1 MKCLLLAASVLGSLL
16 VCAPRVS
23 AASPPDTGMPD
34 QSQLDAVSPQFSSW
48 ANMTGGVAA
57 RPYVTALSVINGGV
71 STPVITAGTT
81 TAETNVPTGRIAV
94 AIAPFNLCRSGQTPA
109 QGVCYATPN
118 RIGITVGYQTQPGQ
132 LGYDFS
138 KANNLLTPVTAD
150 TEFDITLNLN
160 TLGRSVRW
168 SWASGIPTYWNTS
181 NLGTDGASIRI
192 RLKPTLTPVVMQ
204 GTQQVGCSQVPV
216 MACPYT
222 QNTHETLSA
231 SLVLS
236 LDNTLGEIFT
246 GALFSSTR
254 SYMGSLMVQQG
265 ETPQMTYGVSAPQT
279 WSDGTVNSASMSA
292 VLSDAALLNFY
303 GATPEMAAT
312 PEFQT
317 GALNL
322 ARTDGGT
329 QGAITWTR
337 WTLDVQGIDGWLVTI
352 PDIRFVAASAETS
365 SPSNSSGSGDGGSSG
380 GTGGGGGSGGG
391 SGGGTGAR
399 SLGVGKSGISAFASG
414 VAPATFK
421 VQSKTSAKV
430 TTKRVGTKALLTL
443 RVSAAACAKYKCRLV
458 VSSISSKIG
467 STATLIT
474 AAGVVRK
481 SKSVLAT
488 VSAKSSKNQRLS
500 VMLQAKKAGKWVYAA
515 STVAKA

>member
-1 MKCLLLAASVLGSLL
+1 MKRLLITATVLGSLL
-16 VCAPRVS
+16 VSVSQVS
-23 AASPPDTGMPD
+23 AASPTETGTPD
-34 QSQLDAVSPQFSSW
+34 QSQLDVVSTQNATW
-48 ANMTGGVAA
+48 ANMPGGVAA

-71 STPVITAGTT
+71 STSVITAGTT
-81 TAETNVPTGRIAV
+81 TAETNVPMGRIAV
-94 AIAPFNLCRSGQTPA
+94 AVAPFNLCRTGQTPA
-109 QGVCYATPN
+109 TALCYATPN
-118 RIGITVGYQTQPGQ
+118 RIGISVGYQTQPGQ

-138 KANNLLTPVTAD
+138 KATNLLTPVTAD

-168 SWASGIPTYWNTS
+168 SWASGVATYWNTS

-192 RLKPTLTPVVMQ
+192 RLKPTLTPLVMQ
-204 GTQQVGCSQVPV
+204 GTQQLGCSAVPV
-216 MACPYT
+216 MACSYT

-254 SYMGSLMVQQG
+254 SYMGSLMVQPG

-279 WSDGTVNSASMSA
+279 WSDGTPNAASMSA

-303 GATPEMAAT
+303 GATPEMIAT

-337 WTLDVQGIDGWLVTI
+337 WTLDVQGVDGWLVTI
-352 PDIRFVAASAETS
+352 PDIRFVAAVSTSGVRAAGSA
-365 SPSNSSGSGDGGSSG
+365 
-380 GTGGGGGSGGG
+380 
-391 SGGGTGAR
+391 
-399 SLGVGKSGISAFASG
+399 
-414 VAPATFK
+414 VAPATFAVK
-421 VQSKTSAKV
+421 SKTSAKI
-430 TTKRVGTKALLTL
+430 TSKRVGSKAMITL
-443 RVSAAACAKYKCRLV
+443 RVSAAACAKYSCRVV
-458 VSSISSKIG
+458 VSSISSTVSSG
-467 STATLIT
+467 SKKIT
-474 AAGVVRK
+474 ALAVSTK
-481 SKSVLAT
+481 SKSVLT
-488 VSAKSSKNQRLS
+488 TISAKSSKGQRLS
-500 VMLQAKKAGKWVYAA
+500 VMLQAKKAGKWVYASSA
-515 STVAKA
+515 VAKA

>member
-1 MKCLLLAASVLGSLL
+1 MKRLLITATVLGSLL
-16 VCAPRVS
+16 VSASHVS
-23 AASPPDTGMPD
+23 AAPPPNTGMPD
-34 QSQLDAVSPQFSSW
+34 QSFLDAVSPQNATW
-48 ANMTGGVAA
+48 ADMTGGVAA

-71 STPVITAGTT
+71 STPVITAGTA

-94 AIAPFNLCRSGQTPA
+94 AIAPFNLCRTGQTPA

-118 RIGITVGYQTQPGQ
+118 RIGISVGYQTEPGQ

-138 KANNLLTPVTAD
+138 KATNLLTPVTAD

-160 TLGRSVRW
+160 TLGKSVRW
-168 SWASGIPTYWNTS
+168 SWASGVATYWNTS
-181 NLGTDGASIRI
+181 NLGTDGASIRV

-216 MACPYT
+216 QTCPYT

-236 LDNTLGEIFT
+236 LDNSLGEVFT

-254 SYMGSLMVQQG
+254 SYMGSLMVQPG

-279 WSDGTVNSASMSA
+279 WSDGTQNSASMSA

-337 WTLDVQGIDGWLVTI
+337 WTADLQGIDGWLVNI
-352 PDIRFVAASAETS
+352 PDIRFVAAVSTS
-365 SPSNSSGSGDGGSSG
+365 GVRAFGSS
-380 GTGGGGGSGGG
+380 
-391 SGGGTGAR
+391 
-399 SLGVGKSGISAFASG
+399 
-414 VAPATFK
+414 VAPATFSVK
-421 VQSKTSAKV
+421 SKTSAKI
-430 TTKRVGTKALLTL
+430 TTKRVGSKAMITL
-443 RVSAAACAKYKCRLV
+443 KVSAAACAKSSCRVV
-458 VSSISSKIG
+458 VSSIASNVGSGSKK
-467 STATLIT
+467 IT
-474 AAGVVRK
+474 AAAVIGK
-481 SKSVLAT
+481 SKSVVTTL
-488 VSAKSSKNQRLS
+488 SAKSTKGQRLS
-500 VMLQAKKAGKWVYAA
+500 VMLQAKKAGKWVYAS

>member
-1 MKCLLLAASVLGSLL
+1 MMKRLVLTATVLSSLL
-16 VCAPRVS
+16 VSVPHVS

-34 QSQLDAVSPQFSSW
+34 QSFLDAASTQNATW

-71 STPVITAGTT
+71 STPVITAGTA

-94 AIAPFNLCRSGQTPA
+94 AISPFNLCRTGQTPA
-109 QGVCYATPN
+109 PGVCYATPN

-138 KANNLLTPVTAD
+138 RATNLLTPVTAD
-150 TEFDITLNLN
+150 TEFDITLSLN

-168 SWASGIPTYWNTS
+168 SWASGVATYWNTS
-181 NLGTDGASIRI
+181 NLGTDGASIRV

-204 GTQQVGCSQVPV
+204 GTQQAGCSQVPV

-254 SYMGSLMVQQG
+254 SYMGSLMVQPG

-279 WSDGTVNSASMSA
+279 WSDGTANAASMSA

-352 PDIRFVAASAETS
+352 PDIRFVAAVSTS
-365 SPSNSSGSGDGGSSG
+365 GVRAAGSS
-380 GTGGGGGSGGG
+380 
-391 SGGGTGAR
+391 
-399 SLGVGKSGISAFASG
+399 
-414 VAPATFK
+414 VAPATFAVK
-421 VQSKTSAKV
+421 SKTSAKI
-430 TTKRVGTKALLTL
+430 TSKRVGSKAMITL
-443 RVSAAACAKYKCRLV
+443 RVSAAACAKYSCRVV
-458 VSSISSKIG
+458 VSSISSTVSSG
-467 STATLIT
+467 SKKIT
-474 AAGVVRK
+474 ALGVSKK
-481 SKSVLAT
+481 SKSVVTTIA
-488 VSAKSSKNQRLS
+488 AKSSKGQRLS
-500 VMLQAKKAGKWVYAA
+500 VMLQAKKAGKWVYA
-515 STVAKA
+515 SSSVAKA

>member
-1 MKCLLLAASVLGSLL
+1 
-16 VCAPRVS
+16 
-23 AASPPDTGMPD
+23 MPD
-34 QSQLDAVSPQFSSW
+34 QSFLDAASTQNATW

-71 STPVITAGTT
+71 STPVITAGTA

-94 AIAPFNLCRSGQTPA
+94 AISPFNLCRTGQTPA
-109 QGVCYATPN
+109 PGVCYATPN

-138 KANNLLTPVTAD
+138 RATNLLTPVTAD
-150 TEFDITLNLN
+150 TEFDITLSLN

-168 SWASGIPTYWNTS
+168 SWASGVATYSNTS
-181 NLGTDGASIRI
+181 NLGTDGASIRV

-216 MACPYT
+216 QACPYT

-254 SYMGSLMVQQG
+254 SYMGSLMVQPG

-279 WSDGTVNSASMSA
+279 WSDGTQNSASMSA

-337 WTLDVQGIDGWLVTI
+337 WTLDGQGIDGWLVTI
-352 PDIRFVAASAETS
+352 PDIRFVAAVSTS
-365 SPSNSSGSGDGGSSG
+365 GVRAAGSS
-380 GTGGGGGSGGG
+380 
-391 SGGGTGAR
+391 
-399 SLGVGKSGISAFASG
+399 
-414 VAPATFK
+414 VAPATFAVK
-421 VQSKTSAKV
+421 SKTSAKI
-430 TTKRVGTKALLTL
+430 TSKRVGSKAMITL
-443 RVSAAACAKYKCRLV
+443 RVSAAACAKYSCRVV
-458 VSSISSKIG
+458 VSSISSTVSSG
-467 STATLIT
+467 SKKIT
-474 AAGVVRK
+474 ALGVSKK
-481 SKSVLAT
+481 SKSVVTTIA
-488 VSAKSSKNQRLS
+488 AKSSKGQRLS
-500 VMLQAKKAGKWVYAA
+500 VMLQAKKAGKWVYA
-515 STVAKA
+515 SSSVAKA

>member
-1 MKCLLLAASVLGSLL
+1 MMKRLVLTATVLSSLL
-16 VCAPRVS
+16 VSVPHVS

-34 QSQLDAVSPQFSSW
+34 QSFLDAASTQNATW

-71 STPVITAGTT
+71 STPVITAGTA

-94 AIAPFNLCRSGQTPA
+94 AISPFNLCRTGQTPA
-109 QGVCYATPN
+109 PGVCYATPN

-138 KANNLLTPVTAD
+138 RATNLLTPVTAD

-168 SWASGIPTYWNTS
+168 SWASGVATYWNTS
-181 NLGTDGASIRI
+181 NLGTDGASIRV

-204 GTQQVGCSQVPV
+204 GTQQAGCSQVPV

-254 SYMGSLMVQQG
+254 SYMGSLMVQPG

-279 WSDGTVNSASMSA
+279 WSDGTANAASMSA

-337 WTLDVQGIDGWLVTI
+337 WTLDGQGIDGWLITI
-352 PDIRFVAASAETS
+352 PDIRFVAAVSTS
-365 SPSNSSGSGDGGSSG
+365 GVRAAGSS
-380 GTGGGGGSGGG
+380 
-391 SGGGTGAR
+391 
-399 SLGVGKSGISAFASG
+399 
-414 VAPATFK
+414 VAPATFAVK
-421 VQSKTSAKV
+421 SKTSAKI
-430 TTKRVGTKALLTL
+430 TSKRVGSKAMITL
-443 RVSAAACAKYKCRLV
+443 RVSAAACAKYSCRVV
-458 VSSISSKIG
+458 VSSISSTVSSG
-467 STATLIT
+467 SKKIT
-474 AAGVVRK
+474 ALGVSKK
-481 SKSVLAT
+481 SKSVVTTIA
-488 VSAKSSKNQRLS
+488 AKSSKGQRLS
-500 VMLQAKKAGKWVYAA
+500 VMLQAKKAGKWVYA
-515 STVAKA
+515 SSSVAKA

>member
-1 MKCLLLAASVLGSLL
+1 
-16 VCAPRVS
+16 
-23 AASPPDTGMPD
+23 MPD
-34 QSQLDAVSPQFSSW
+34 QSFLDAASTQNATW

-71 STPVITAGTT
+71 STPVITAGTA

-94 AIAPFNLCRSGQTPA
+94 AISPFNLCRTGQTPA
-109 QGVCYATPN
+109 PGVCYATPN

-138 KANNLLTPVTAD
+138 RATNLLTPVTAD
-150 TEFDITLNLN
+150 TEFDITLSLN

-168 SWASGIPTYWNTS
+168 SWASGVATYWNTS
-181 NLGTDGASIRI
+181 NLGTDGASIRV

-204 GTQQVGCSQVPV
+204 GTQQAGCSQVPV

-254 SYMGSLMVQQG
+254 SYMGSLMVQPG

-279 WSDGTVNSASMSA
+279 WSDGTANAASMSA

-352 PDIRFVAASAETS
+352 PDIRFVAAVSTS
-365 SPSNSSGSGDGGSSG
+365 GVRAAGSS
-380 GTGGGGGSGGG
+380 
-391 SGGGTGAR
+391 
-399 SLGVGKSGISAFASG
+399 
-414 VAPATFK
+414 VAPATFAVK
-421 VQSKTSAKV
+421 SKTSAKI
-430 TTKRVGTKALLTL
+430 TSKRVGSKAMITL
-443 RVSAAACAKYKCRLV
+443 RVSAAACAKYSCRVV
-458 VSSISSKIG
+458 VSSISSTVSSG
-467 STATLIT
+467 SKKIT
-474 AAGVVRK
+474 ALGVSKK
-481 SKSVLAT
+481 SKSVVTTIA
-488 VSAKSSKNQRLS
+488 AKSSKGQRLS
-500 VMLQAKKAGKWVYAA
+500 VMLQAKKAGKWVYA
-515 STVAKA
+515 SSSVAKA

>member
-1 MKCLLLAASVLGSLL
+1 
-16 VCAPRVS
+16 
-23 AASPPDTGMPD
+23 
-34 QSQLDAVSPQFSSW
+34 
-48 ANMTGGVAA
+48 MTGGVAA

-71 STPVITAGTT
+71 STPVITDGTA

-94 AIAPFNLCRSGQTPA
+94 AIAPFNLCRTGQTPA

-118 RIGITVGYQTQPGQ
+118 RIGISVGYQTEPGQ

-138 KANNLLTPVTAD
+138 KATNLLTPVTAD

-160 TLGRSVRW
+160 TLGKSVRW
-168 SWASGIPTYWNTS
+168 SWASGVATYWNTS
-181 NLGTDGASIRI
+181 NLGTDGASIRV

-216 MACPYT
+216 QTCPYT

-236 LDNTLGEIFT
+236 LDNSLGEVFT

-254 SYMGSLMVQQG
+254 SYMGSLMVQPG

-279 WSDGTVNSASMSA
+279 WSDGTQNSASMSA

-329 QGAITWTR
+329 QGPITWTR
-337 WTLDVQGIDGWLVTI
+337 WTFDVQGIDGWLVTI
-352 PDIRFVAASAETS
+352 PDIRFVAAVSTS
-365 SPSNSSGSGDGGSSG
+365 GVRAFGSS
-380 GTGGGGGSGGG
+380 
-391 SGGGTGAR
+391 
-399 SLGVGKSGISAFASG
+399 
-414 VAPATFK
+414 VAPATFSVK
-421 VQSKTSAKV
+421 SKTSQKI
-430 TTKRVGTKALLTL
+430 TTRRSGTKSVLTL
-443 RVSAAACAKYKCRLV
+443 KVSASACAKYSCRVV
-458 VSSISSKIG
+458 VSSIASKVGSSSKKLT
-467 STATLIT
+467 TASV
-474 AAGVVRK
+474 GRK
-481 SKSVLAT
+481 SKSVLST
-488 VSAKSSKNQRLS
+488 VSAKSKKGQRLS
-500 VMLQAKKAGKWVYAA
+500 AMLQAKKAGKWVYV
-515 STVAKA
+515 SSSVTTTK

>member
-1 MKCLLLAASVLGSLL
+1 MMKRLFLTATVLSSLL
-16 VCAPRVS
+16 VSVSQVS

-34 QSQLDAVSPQFSSW
+34 QSFLDAVSTQNATW

-71 STPVITAGTT
+71 STPVITAGTA
-81 TAETNVPTGRIAV
+81 TAETNVPAGRIAV
-94 AIAPFNLCRSGQTPA
+94 AISPFNLCRTGQTPA
-109 QGVCYATPN
+109 PGVCYATPN

-138 KANNLLTPVTAD
+138 KATNLLTPVTAD
-150 TEFDITLNLN
+150 TEFDITLSLN
-160 TLGRSVRW
+160 TLGKSVRW
-168 SWASGIPTYWNTS
+168 SWASGIATYWNTS
-181 NLGTDGASIRI
+181 NLGTDGASIRV

-204 GTQQVGCSQVPV
+204 GTQQAGCSQVPV

-236 LDNTLGEIFT
+236 LDDTLGEIFT

-254 SYMGSLMVQQG
+254 SYMGSLMVQPG

-279 WSDGTVNSASMSA
+279 WSDGTANAASMSA

-337 WTLDVQGIDGWLVTI
+337 WTLDGQGIDGWLVTI
-352 PDIRFVAASAETS
+352 PDIRFVAAVSTS
-365 SPSNSSGSGDGGSSG
+365 GVRAAGSS
-380 GTGGGGGSGGG
+380 
-391 SGGGTGAR
+391 
-399 SLGVGKSGISAFASG
+399 
-414 VAPATFK
+414 VAPATFAVK
-421 VQSKTSAKV
+421 SKTSAKI
-430 TTKRVGTKALLTL
+430 TTKRVGSKAMITL
-443 RVSAAACAKYKCRLV
+443 RVSAAACAKYSCRVV
-458 VSSISSKIG
+458 VSSISSTVSSG
-467 STATLIT
+467 SKKIT
-474 AAGVVRK
+474 ALGVSKK
-481 SKSVLAT
+481 SKSVVTTIA
-488 VSAKSSKNQRLS
+488 AKSSKGQRLS
-500 VMLQAKKAGKWVYAA
+500 VMLQAKKAGKWVYA
-515 STVAKA
+515 SSSVAKA